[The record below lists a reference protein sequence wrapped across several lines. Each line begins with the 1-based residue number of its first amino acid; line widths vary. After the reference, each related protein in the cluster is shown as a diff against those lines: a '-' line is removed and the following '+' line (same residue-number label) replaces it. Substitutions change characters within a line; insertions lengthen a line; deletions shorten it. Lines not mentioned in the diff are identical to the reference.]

1 MRKLVLGMLLLPAL
15 AAQSSE
21 SEIRAVL
28 DRQVED
34 WNRGDVRAFMQG
46 YEDSPDTL
54 FIGSS
59 IVRGHEQVLERYLSR
74 YSTKEQMGRLTFTIV
89 EVRAL
94 GADYALVIGKFHLD
108 RTSAAGGNS
117 DGVFTLTFQK
127 KQGRWKIINDH
138 TS

>member
-1 MRKLVLGMLLLPAL
+1 MRKLVLGMLLLPVL

-46 YEDSPDTL
+46 YDDSSDTL

-89 EVRAL
+89 EVLPL

-108 RTSAAGGNS
+108 RSSAAGGNS

-127 KQGRWKIINDH
+127 KQGRWKIVADH